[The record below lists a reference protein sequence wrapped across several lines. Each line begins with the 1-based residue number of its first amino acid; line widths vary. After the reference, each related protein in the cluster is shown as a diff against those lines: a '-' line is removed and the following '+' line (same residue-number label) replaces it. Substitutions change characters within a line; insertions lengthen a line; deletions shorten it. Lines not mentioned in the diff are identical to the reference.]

1 MPTVSVII
9 PAKDAAEALPHALES
24 IAAQTYQNI
33 IEIVVA
39 AADAATSDAAIG
51 SQVVENPSGSTSV
64 GLNQAIKASSGDVI
78 VRCDAHAVLPE
89 AYVERAVE
97 TLLRTGA
104 ENVGGM
110 QVPIGET
117 FWERAIAAAMTSR
130 LGAGDARYRLGG
142 SEGPVETVYLG
153 AFRHEA
159 LERLGGFDES
169 FVRTQDYE
177 LNHRIIESGGVVWF
191 DPQLTVEYRPR
202 GSLRALARQY
212 YEYGVAKRQF
222 GRRHQGSLR
231 WRQLLPPLF
240 VVGLAGS
247 ILLSI
252 WWPLALLAPAG
263 YLVVVLTAGVAT
275 RVSPLRTA
283 AAIVTMHVSWGI
295 GFLSGKWST
304 K

>member
-9 PAKDAAEALPHALES
+9 PAKDAAEALPRALES

-33 IEIVVA
+33 IEIIVA
-39 AADAATSDAAIG
+39 VADTATSDAAIG
-51 SQVVENPSGSTSV
+51 SKVIENPSGSTPV

-104 ENVGGM
+104 DNVGGM

-142 SEGPVETVYLG
+142 NEGPVETVYLG
-153 AFRHEA
+153 AFQHEA
-159 LERLGGFDES
+159 LQRLGGFDES

-177 LNHRIIESGGVVWF
+177 LNHRITESGGVVWF

-202 GSLRALARQY
+202 GSLPALAKQY
-212 YEYGVAKRQF
+212 YEYGRAKRSF
-222 GRRHQGSLR
+222 SRRHPGELR
-231 WRQLLPPLF
+231 WRQLLPPIL
-240 VVGLAGS
+240 VVGLGGFG
-247 ILLSI
+247 LLAF
-252 WWPLALLAPAG
+252 WMPGALLVPVAYLGLIVAGAVARFPKVGWPAVG
-263 YLVVVLTAGVAT
+263 M
-275 RVSPLRTA
+275 PA
-283 AAIVTMHVSWGI
+283 ALATMHVPWGL
-295 GFLSGKWST
+295 GFLRG
-304 K
+304 